1 MDASS
6 QDTAQILLVED
17 NPADVLLMQEAFKD
31 STIVDQIHVVV
42 DGEEALDFLRKEN
55 QYEDVVRPDLIL
67 LDLNLPKIDG
77 REVLI
82 ELNKDPQLRR
92 IPVIVLSSSKV
103 EKDILESYDNSANC
117 YIVKPIELEKFVKI
131 VETIESFWF
140 GLAALPN
147 RG

>member
-1 MDASS
+1 MDTLN
-6 QDTAQILLVED
+6 QKTAQILLVED

-31 STIVDQIHVVV
+31 STIVDQMHVVV
-42 DGEEALDFLRKEN
+42 DGEEALDFLNK
-55 QYEDVVRPDLIL
+55 QGQFQHSASPDLIL

-82 ELNKDPQLRR
+82 ELNKNPQLRR

-117 YIVKPIELEKFVKI
+117 YIVKPIELEKFVTI

-140 GLAALPN
+140 GLASLPD
-147 RG
+147 

>member
-1 MDASS
+1 MDTLN
-6 QDTAQILLVED
+6 QKTAQILLVED

-31 STIVDQIHVVV
+31 STIVDQMHVVV
-42 DGEEALDFLRKEN
+42 DGEEALDFLCK
-55 QYEDVVRPDLIL
+55 QGQFQHSASPDLIL

-82 ELNKDPQLRR
+82 ELNKNPQLRR

-117 YIVKPIELEKFVKI
+117 YIVKPIELEKFVTI

-140 GLAALPN
+140 GLASLPD
-147 RG
+147 

>member
-1 MDASS
+1 MDTLN
-6 QDTAQILLVED
+6 QKTAQILLVED
-17 NPADVLLMQEAFKD
+17 NPADVLLMKEAFKN
-31 STIVDQIHVVV
+31 STIVDQMHVVV
-42 DGEEALDFLRKEN
+42 DGEEALNFLKKQG
-55 QYEDVVRPDLIL
+55 QYQNATNPDLIL

-82 ELNKDPQLRR
+82 EINKDPELHR

-103 EKDILESYDNSANC
+103 EKDIMESYDNNANC

-147 RG
+147 

>member
-1 MDASS
+1 M
-6 QDTAQILLVED
+6 
-17 NPADVLLMQEAFKD
+17 
-31 STIVDQIHVVV
+31 
-42 DGEEALDFLRKEN
+42 
-55 QYEDVVRPDLIL
+55 

-82 ELNKDPQLRR
+82 ELNKDSQLRR

-103 EKDILESYDNSANC
+103 EKDILESYDKSANC

-140 GLAALPN
+140 GLASLPE
-147 RG
+147 

>member
-1 MDASS
+1 MDISN
-6 QDTAQILLVED
+6 QKTAQILLVED
-17 NPADVLLMQEAFKD
+17 NPADVLLMQEAFKN
-31 STIVDQIHVVV
+31 STIVDQMHVVV
-42 DGEEALDFLRKEN
+42 DGEEALDFLNK
-55 QYEDVVRPDLIL
+55 QGKFQHTKSPDLIL

-77 REVLI
+77 REVLM
-82 ELNKDPQLRR
+82 ELNKSPQLRR

-140 GLAALPN
+140 GFASLPN
-147 RG
+147 